1 MATIDVPSA
10 FTDDGSGL
18 PYKEATMSSRS
29 IPAVTPTLVLAAV
42 LMTGPGAAHAAAD
55 MLVGVLEDAPAA
67 TTAERAKPRV
77 RVVFRH
83 TAAAGWEPFPD
94 DCLSDECLA
103 RITSKYPSRT
113 TWAVSLAGLTV
124 GTVTGR
130 TPATFHTGPQIGLQ
144 DTVSKGAMPFVGR
157 PSIEYAVAVNEPL
170 HRPLLAT
177 SGRRKPQRSQ
187 AGWKQGAPEPEDLE
201 RVWPA
206 FRRLIPLIDNCQ
218 PPTDADAD
226 ASAPP
231 DTGMKPAGATAPI
244 TERHPRKLEL
254 EIPVAWVARNGDALL
269 KVNVREEVFRECDG
283 PRAHPSQLW
292 MYRDARGR
300 VWPLP
305 GQLSADRADLVTP
318 LEFADLLRD
327 GHDELLFL
335 AAGHERGGYVL
346 YFDSFRNS
354 VKYTWPYR

>member
-1 MATIDVPSA
+1 
-10 FTDDGSGL
+10 
-18 PYKEATMSSRS
+18 
-29 IPAVTPTLVLAAV
+29 LVRA
-42 LMTGPGAAHAAAD
+42 GAASAAAD
-55 MLVGVLEDAPAA
+55 VLVGVLEDASA
-67 TTAERAKPRV
+67 TITGERPKPGV

-83 TAAAGWEPFPD
+83 TAAAGWEAFPD

-103 RITSKYPSRT
+103 RITSKYPART
-113 TWAVSLAGLTV
+113 TWAVSLAGLTL

-130 TPATFHTGPQIGLQ
+130 TPAKFRSGSQIGLQ
-144 DTVSKGAMPFVGR
+144 DIVSKGAMPFVGR
-157 PSIEYAVAVNEPL
+157 PSVEYAVAVNEPL

-218 PPTDADAD
+218 PPADAD
-226 ASAPP
+226 AEAN
-231 DTGMKPAGATAPI
+231 AGADTDTQPAIAPAPATA
-244 TERHPRKLEL
+244 RHPRRLEL

-269 KVNVREEVFRECDG
+269 KVNVREDIFRECDG

-305 GQLSADRADLVTP
+305 GQLSEERAELVTP
-318 LEFADLLRD
+318 LEFSDLLRD

-335 AAGHERGGYVL
+335 AAGHDRGGYVL
-346 YFDSFRNS
+346 YFDGFRNS
-354 VKYTWPYR
+354 ARFTWPYR

>member
-1 MATIDVPSA
+1 V
-10 FTDDGSGL
+10 
-18 PYKEATMSSRS
+18 SSRS
-29 IPAVTPTLVLAAV
+29 MRAVTPTLVLAAV
-42 LMTGPGAAHAAAD
+42 LLAAAGAAHAAAD

-67 TTAERAKPRV
+67 TTGERAKPRV

-83 TAAAGWEPFPD
+83 TAAAGWEAFPD

-103 RITSKYPSRT
+103 HITSKYPSRT

-130 TPATFHTGPQIGLQ
+130 TPATFRANPQIGLQ
-144 DTVSKGAMPFVGR
+144 DIVSKGALPFVGR
-157 PSIEYAVAVNEPL
+157 PSIEYAVAVSEPL

-177 SGRRKPQRSQ
+177 SGRHKPQRSQ
-187 AGWKQGAPEPEDLE
+187 AGWKEGAPEPEDLE

-218 PPTDADAD
+218 PPADAD
-226 ASAPP
+226 ANADA
-231 DTGMKPAGATAPI
+231 DTDTKPTSATAPVAA
-244 TERHPRKLEL
+244 RHPRKLEL
-254 EIPVAWVARNGDALL
+254 EIPMAWVARNGDAVL

-318 LEFADLLRD
+318 LEYADLLRD

-335 AAGHERGGYVL
+335 AAGHDRGGYVL
-346 YFDSFRNS
+346 FFDSFRNS
-354 VKYTWPYR
+354 VKFTWPYR